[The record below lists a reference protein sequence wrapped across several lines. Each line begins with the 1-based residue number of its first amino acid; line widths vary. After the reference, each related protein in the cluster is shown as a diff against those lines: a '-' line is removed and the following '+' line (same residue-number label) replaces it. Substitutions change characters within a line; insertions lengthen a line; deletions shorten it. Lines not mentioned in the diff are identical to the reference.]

1 MAGLAAEIPHPS
13 ASTLGARDEFRLAPD
28 DEEVNPPDGV

>member
-13 ASTLGARDEFRLAPD
+13 ASNLGAPGELRLVPD